1 MECLSTVGSGAVQP
15 CCGKS
20 EEEGETTRISGVGG
34 TSSLDAATKQM
45 QSKLFSRLDTNQ
57 DGVVSQA
64 EFEAGSPSAAATTKA
79 DQMFAAFDT
88 DGDGQM
94 SQSELAT
101 GFEKMSSGMKSV
113 LLGSQDVS
121 GAGASDGNPTQD
133 ITQQLL
139 DTLTSSDNSSI
150 TGLDASSQQSLLS
163 ALLGLQENG
172 SQAA

>member
-1 MECLSTVGSGAVQP
+1 M
-15 CCGKS
+15 
-20 EEEGETTRISGVGG
+20 ISGVGG

-94 SQSELAT
+94 TQSELAT

-121 GAGASDGNPTQD
+121 GTGASGGNPTQD

-139 DTLTSSDNSSI
+139 DTLTSSDSSS
-150 TGLDASSQQSLLS
+150 TGLGASSQQSLLS
-163 ALLGLQENG
+163 ALLGLQEKG

>member
-1 MECLSTVGSGAVQP
+1 M
-15 CCGKS
+15 
-20 EEEGETTRISGVGG
+20 ISGVGCA
-34 TSSLDAATKQM
+34 SSIDATTLNKM
-45 QSKLFSRLDTNQ
+45 FSRLDTNQ

-64 EFEAGSPSAAATTKA
+64 EFDAGSPSPSAAAKA
-79 DQMFAAFDT
+79 DQMFKAFDT

-101 GFEKMSSGMKSV
+101 GFEKMSSAMKSV

-121 GAGASDGNPTQD
+121 GSGASASDSASS

-139 DTLTSSDNSSI
+139 DTLTSSDNSSK
-150 TGLDASSQQSLLS
+150 TGLDASTQQSLLS

>member
-1 MECLSTVGSGAVQP
+1 M
-15 CCGKS
+15 
-20 EEEGETTRISGVGG
+20 ISGVGG
-34 TSSLDAATKQM
+34 ASSIDATTLNKM
-45 QSKLFSRLDTNQ
+45 FSRLDTNQ

-64 EFEAGSPSAAATTKA
+64 EFDAGSPSPSAASKA
-79 DQMFAAFDT
+79 DQMFKAFDT

-94 SQSELAT
+94 TQSELAT
-101 GFEKMSSGMKSV
+101 GFEKMSSAMKSV

-121 GAGASDGNPTQD
+121 GSGASGSDSASS

-139 DTLTSSDNSSI
+139 DTLTSSDNSSK
-150 TGLDASSQQSLLS
+150 TGLDASTQQSLLS

>member
-1 MECLSTVGSGAVQP
+1 M
-15 CCGKS
+15 
-20 EEEGETTRISGVGG
+20 ISGVGG
-34 TSSLDAATKQM
+34 ASPIDATTLNKM
-45 QSKLFSRLDTNQ
+45 FSRLDTNQ

-64 EFEAGSPSAAATTKA
+64 EFDAGSPSPSAAAKA
-79 DQMFAAFDT
+79 DQMFKAFDT

-94 SQSELAT
+94 TQSELAT
-101 GFEKMSSGMKSV
+101 GFEKMSSAMKSV

-121 GAGASDGNPTQD
+121 GSGASAADSASS

-139 DTLTSSDNSSI
+139 DTLTSSDNSSKS
-150 TGLDASSQQSLLS
+150 GLDASTQQSLLS